1 LVATVCVSAP
11 ELALAKIA
19 GTPCGEP
26 GSMITEG
33 LASDERRKQDTN
45 RCPRNG
51 SVRDSEA
58 QHPAGGG
65 SVCS

>member
-11 ELALAKIA
+11 ELTLAKTA
-19 GTPCGEP
+19 GTPYGEP

-45 RCPRNG
+45 RCLRNG
-51 SVRDSEA
+51 SVRD
-58 QHPAGGG
+58 
-65 SVCS
+65 